1 MKRRT
6 FLRGT
11 AGAGVVTA
19 LAAPVARAQSA
30 REKTLRLAPV
40 TALSSVDTVFNTSLV
55 TTSHGYAV
63 YDTLF
68 GFTGK
73 REITPQMAEG
83 YSLEDGGRTYVIKLR
98 NGLKFHN
105 GEPVRAQDAVQS
117 LKRWAG
123 RETFGQTVA
132 KFVDNWGTPD
142 DRTIR
147 ITLTQPIPIFLEAIT
162 RGSASVPFILPEHI
176 AKTDPYT
183 QITDATGSGPFKF
196 LKGEFIAGQFA
207 AYARNPE
214 YVPAQGAPDWTSGGK
229 IAHFERIEW
238 QAVPEQATAAA
249 ALKSGE
255 IDWYEQVQPD
265 LVPSLRSNPDLRIG
279 NANPTGFN
287 GILRFNHLQAPFNNA
302 AVRQAVLMA
311 VSQQDYMQAL
321 TGGDPT
327 SYSNC
332 RSMFPCG
339 TPHGREMGAEIMTGD
354 LDKARAA
361 LKASGYDGT
370 KVVILSPADVPTI
383 HPMGEVTADL
393 LKKLGMNV
401 EFAAMDWAT
410 LVARRVSKEPTD
422 KGGWSIFHTWA
433 PSSIIGTPVE
443 HFAMRGLGA
452 KGWAGWFADERIEQ
466 LTNDWTTATTDK
478 DLAAAADAAQQRAF
492 ETVPFILCGQFQIRT
507 AYRKY
512 LTGIVEGGAAY
523 MWNVRRA

>member
-1 MKRRT
+1 MQRRT
-6 FLRGT
+6 FLRAAAAAGVT
-11 AGAGVVTA
+11 AGLG
-19 LAAPVARAQSA
+19 APAVFAQTS
-30 REKTLRLAPV
+30 REKTLRVAPL
-40 TALSSVDTVFNTSLV
+40 TALASVDTVFNTSLV
-55 TTSHGYAV
+55 TTNHGYAV

-83 YSLEDGGRTYVIKLR
+83 HSVENDGRTYIIKLR
-98 NGLKFHN
+98 EGLKFHN

-132 KFVDNWGTPD
+132 KFVDNWGTTD
-142 DRTIR
+142 DRTLR
-147 ITLTQPIPIFLEAIT
+147 ITMTQPVPIFLEAIT

-183 QITDATGSGPFKF
+183 QITDATGSGPFRFVKE
-196 LKGEFIAGQFA
+196 EFVAGQIA
-207 AYARNPE
+207 VYARNKDYIPRSG
-214 YVPAQGAPDWTSGGK
+214 PADWTSGGK
-229 IAHFERIEW
+229 VAHFDRVEW
-238 QAVPEQATAAA
+238 QALPEQATAAA

-265 LVPSLRSNPDLRIG
+265 LVPSLRAHPEIRIG
-279 NANPTGFN
+279 NANPSGFN
-287 GILRFNHLQAPFNNA
+287 GILRFNHLQAPFNNP
-302 AVRQAVLMA
+302 AVRRAVLLA
-311 VSQQDYMQAL
+311 VNQQDYMQAL
-321 TGGDPT
+321 TGGDASSHT
-327 SYSNC
+327 IC

-339 TPHGREMGAEIMTGD
+339 TPYGRDMAIEQMPAD
-354 LDKARAA
+354 LAKARAA
-361 LKASGYDGT
+361 LKASGYDGG
-370 KVVILSPADVPTI
+370 KVVVLSPADVPTI

-393 LKKLGMNV
+393 LKQLGMNV
-401 EFAAMDWAT
+401 DFAAMDWAT
-410 LVARRVSKEPTD
+410 LVARRASREATD

-433 PSSIIGTPVE
+433 PSSIIGSPVE

-452 KGWAGWFADERIEQ
+452 KGWAGWFADDRIEE
-466 LTNDWTTATTDK
+466 LTAEWTTATTETTR
-478 DLAAAADAAQQRAF
+478 AAAANTMQQRAL
-492 ETVPFILCGQFQIRT
+492 ETVPFIPCGQFQIRT

>member
-1 MKRRT
+1 MKRRS
-6 FLRGT
+6 FLRAAAAAGAT
-11 AGAGVVTA
+11 AGIRVPAVF
-19 LAAPVARAQSA
+19 AQTA
-30 REKTLRLAPV
+30 REKTLRIAPI
-40 TALSSVDTVFNTSLV
+40 TALASVDTVFNTSLV
-55 TTSHGYAV
+55 TTNHGYAV

-83 YSLEDGGRTYVIKLR
+83 HSVENDGRTYVIKLR
-98 NGLKFHN
+98 EGLKFHN
-105 GEPVRAQDAVQS
+105 GEPVRAQDAIQS

-132 KFVDNWGTPD
+132 KFVDSWGVAD
-142 DRTIR
+142 DRTLR

-183 QITDATGSGPFKF
+183 QITDATGSGPFRF
-196 LKGEFIAGQFA
+196 LKNEFVSGQFA
-207 AYARNPE
+207 AYARNADYIPRS
-214 YVPAQGAPDWTSGGK
+214 GAPDWTSGGK
-229 IAHFERIEW
+229 VAYFERIEL

-265 LVPSLRSNPDLRIG
+265 LVPSLRANPDIRIG

-287 GILRFNHLQAPFNNA
+287 GILRFNHLQPPFNNP
-302 AVRQAVLMA
+302 AVRRAVLMA
-311 VSQQDYMQAL
+311 VSQQDYMEAL
-321 TGGDPT
+321 TGGDPS

-339 TPHGREMGAEIMTGD
+339 TPFGRDAAADKMPADVE
-354 LDKARAA
+354 KARAA

-393 LKKLGMNV
+393 VKRLGMNV

-433 PSSIIGTPVE
+433 PSSVIATPVE

-452 KGWAGWFADERIEQ
+452 KGWAGWFADDKIEEY
-466 LTNDWTTATTDK
+466 TAEWTAATTD
-478 DLAAAADAAQQRAF
+478 AARAVAAEAAQQRAF

-507 AYRKY
+507 AYRRY

-523 MWNVRRA
+523 MWNVRRV